1 MFEAVKISPSILSAD
16 FMNMERDVRGI
27 AQAGADWVHVDVMD
41 GHFVPNL
48 TLGVPFVKH
57 LRMVSPLPLDVHLMI
72 DNPLEQLPWFC
83 ACHPDYVT
91 VHWEAFDDAHPNDD
105 ARKALATIH
114 ESGARA
120 GIALKPDTP
129 VDVLAETLASW
140 DMVLIMSVYPGFSGQ
155 SFIPAAGER
164 VAQLTALCR
173 AAGCAPLIQV
183 DGGINCDTAAAVCG
197 AGADVLVA
205 GNAVFGAEDRADAIT
220 AIRAAGADAQEGGC
234 HA

>member
-16 FMNMERDVRGI
+16 FMNMERDVHDI
-27 AQAGADWVHVDVMD
+27 ADAGADWVHVDVMD

-91 VHWEAFDDAHPNDD
+91 VHWEAFDNDHPNDD
-105 ARKALATIH
+105 ARKALAIIH
-114 ESGARA
+114 EAGARA

-129 VDVLAETLASW
+129 VDVLADTLASW
-140 DMVLIMSVYPGFSGQ
+140 DMVLVMSVYPGFSGQ
-155 SFIPAAGER
+155 SFIPAAGAR
-164 VAQLTALCR
+164 VARLAALCR
-173 AAGCAPLIQV
+173 DAGCAPLIQV
-183 DGGINCDTAAAVCG
+183 DGGINRDTAAAVCV

-205 GNAVFGAEDRADAIT
+205 GNAVFGAENRADAIT
-220 AIRAAGADAQEGGC
+220 AIRSAGSDAQEGGC